1 MNLAHSSRR
10 ARLARRSL
18 VILATAVFA
27 AVAVPAVAASMQG
40 GADSGVVRATLSNGL
55 QVVIVPNHLAP
66 VVTTVMNYKVGSNE
80 APRGFPGT
88 AHAQEHMMF
97 RGSPGLSA
105 AQLSAISAAMG
116 GDFNADTQQSVTQ
129 YFFTVPK
136 QYLGVALH
144 IQSTRMRGVLDEESL
159 WKKERGAIEQEVARD
174 LSQPEYRAYKKVLA
188 RMFAGTPYAH
198 DALGTRPSFDKTNGA
213 MLHHFYDQWYAPNN
227 AILVVTGDVD
237 PAAAMKEIRSQ
248 FGDIRAKKLPQ
259 RPQFKLQ
266 PVKPSTI
273 KSKIDQPYGLV
284 LVAFRM
290 PGYARPKEYAALQV
304 LSQALSNQRGKL
316 YSDLVPTGRALDAG
330 FDTQG
335 MQPASLGF
343 AVAAFPRGADPHK
356 LLGELRG
363 ILSHTAKHGVPADLV
378 KAAKRHVLTQ
388 AEAQKNSISGQ
399 AMQWSQSLAVEGR
412 RSPEEEIHAIEQVTP
427 ADVNRVAHEYLD
439 QKHAIV
445 ALLSPQGSG
454 KPTAS
459 GGGFGGKESFKP
471 SHVSHVKLPGWAAK
485 PLASIS
491 VPEST
496 VRPTVYTYPNGLRLI
511 VQPESISHTISVYG
525 RIHNRPEL
533 TVPKGQ
539 EGVDQVLGQL
549 LQYGTHSMNRVR
561 FRKALD
567 DIGASESAGTDFSLQ
582 VLSGH
587 LERGMQLLAANELQP
602 RLPQKAFKVVRRQV
616 AGEAAGRIHS
626 PDFKMQQALR
636 AALYP
641 AGDPTL
647 RHATPASVRGL
658 TLKDVQAYYHKVF
671 RPDLTTIVVIGDITP
686 AKARQMVGRYFGDWK
701 AHGPKPPVELPSVPS
716 NKPQTVNVPDPS
728 RVQDQV
734 VMAETLGL
742 TRTDPAYYALTLGNQ
757 VLSGGFYASR
767 LYHDLREERG
777 LVYTVHS
784 DIDANR
790 TRGHLVVGF
799 GADPDKVQP
808 ARRIIVHDLAAMA
821 HSPVHESEL
830 HRAKAELVRQIPLSE
845 SSVDS
850 IADGLLSRSTEGLP
864 LDEPIRA
871 ALHYL
876 SLDATGVQKA
886 FRKYVRPSDL
896 VMVSKGPAPGGH

>member
-1 MNLAHSSRR
+1 
-10 ARLARRSL
+10 
-18 VILATAVFA
+18 
-27 AVAVPAVAASMQG
+27 
-40 GADSGVVRATLSNGL
+40 VVRATLSNGL

-80 APRGFPGT
+80 APKGFPGT

-105 AQLSAISAAMG
+105 AQLSAIGAAMG
-116 GDFNADTQQSVTQ
+116 GGFNADTQQSVTQ

-136 QYLGVALH
+136 QYLGLALH
-144 IQSTRMRGVLDEESL
+144 IQSTRMRGVLDKESL

-174 LSQPEYRAYKKVLA
+174 LSQPEYRAYKKILA

-198 DALGTRPSFDKTNGA
+198 DALGTRPSFNKTTGA

-227 AILVVTGDVD
+227 ATLVVTGDVD
-237 PAAAMKEIRSQ
+237 PAAALKEIRSQ
-248 FGDIRAKKLPQ
+248 FGDIKAKKLPQ

-266 PVKPSTI
+266 PVKPVTI
-273 KSKIDQPYGLV
+273 NSKIDQPYGLV

-290 PGYARPKEYAALQV
+290 PGYASAKEYAALQV

-316 YSDLVPTGRALDAG
+316 YSDLVPTGRALEAG
-330 FDTQG
+330 FDTEG
-335 MQPASLGF
+335 MWPASLGF
-343 AVAAFPRGADPHK
+343 AVAAFPRGGDPHK

-363 ILSHTAKHGVPADLV
+363 ILSHTARHGVPADLV
-378 KAAKRHVLTQ
+378 KAAKRHVLTR

-399 AMQWSQSLAVEGR
+399 AMQWSQALAVEGR
-412 RSPEEEIHAIEQVTP
+412 KSPEEEIHAIEQVTP
-427 ADVNRVAHEYLD
+427 AEVNRVAREYLD
-439 QKHAIV
+439 QKHAVV

-454 KPTAS
+454 KPTSS

-471 SHVSHVKLPGWAAK
+471 SHVSQVKLPEWAAR

-491 VPEST
+491 VPKST
-496 VRPTVYTYPNGLRLI
+496 VRPTVYTYANGLRLI
-511 VQPESISHTISVYG
+511 VQPESISHTVSVYG

-539 EGVDQVLGQL
+539 EGVDQVLEQL
-549 LQYGTHSMNRVR
+549 LQYGTHSMNRVQ
-561 FRKALD
+561 FQKALD
-567 DIGASESAGTDFSLQ
+567 AIGASESAGSDFSLQ

-587 LERGMQLLAANELQP
+587 LQRGMQLLADNELQP
-602 RLPQKAFKVVRRQV
+602 RLPEKAFAVVRQQM
-616 AGEAAGRIHS
+616 AGEVAGRIHS
-626 PDFKMQQALR
+626 PGFKMQQALH

-647 RHATPASVRGL
+647 RHATPKSVRSL
-658 TLKDVQAYYHKVF
+658 TLKDVRAYYRKVF
-671 RPDLTTIVVIGDITP
+671 RPDLTTIVVIGDVAP
-686 AKARQMVGRYFGDWK
+686 AKAKQIVGRYFGDWK
-701 AHGPKPPVELPSVPS
+701 AHGPKPPVELPPVPP
-716 NKPQTVNVPDPS
+716 NKRHTVNVPDPS

-777 LVYTVHS
+777 LVYTVS
-784 DIDANR
+784 SSIDANR

-799 GADPDKVQP
+799 GADPDKVEP
-808 ARRIIVHDLAAMA
+808 ARRIIVHDLTAMA

-850 IADGLLSRSTEGLP
+850 IAEGLLSRSTEGLP

-871 ALHYL
+871 ALRYL
-876 SLDATGVQKA
+876 SLDAAGVRKA

-896 VMVSKGPAPGGH
+896 VMVSKGPAPGNQ